1 LVALAL
7 ISACLGVVRA
17 EERRVEVAP
26 GVVVFRRAFS
36 GPINEQPFYG
46 LAHKTDAERSADH
59 AFVAEGRVL
68 TG

>member
-1 LVALAL
+1 
-7 ISACLGVVRA
+7 VRA

-26 GVVVFRRAFS
+26 GVVVLRRAFG
-36 GPINEQPFYG
+36 GPIDEHPFYG
-46 LAHKTDAERSADH
+46 LAHKTDAERSADR